1 MDLWAL
7 FLSRAF
13 GIASANYC
21 LVGRWFCHMP
31 QGIFTHASIAT
42 SSRKPFE
49 CAVGWVSH
57 YAIGSLYAVVFVALA
72 SAGWLMRPTLLP
84 ALFFGVATVFVPFL
98 VMHPAFGLG
107 IAASRTSDPRQAGLK
122 SLMAHSAFGVGL
134 YVCAVGLSQMLR
146 VHA

>member
-13 GIASANYC
+13 GLTSANYC
-21 LVGRWFCHMP
+21 LVGRWFCHMA
-31 QGIFTHASIAT
+31 QGVFTHASIAT
-42 SSRKPFE
+42 SSKKPLE
-49 CAVGWVSH
+49 CAVGWISH
-57 YAIGSLYAVVFVALA
+57 YTIGSLYAVVFVALA
-72 SAGWLMRPTLLP
+72 SGSWLMRPTLPP
-84 ALFFGVATVFVPFL
+84 ALFFGVATVLVPFL

-107 IAASRTSDPRQAGLK
+107 IAASRTPDPRQARLK

-134 YVCAVGLSQMLR
+134 YVCAVGLSHMLR